1 MQSII
6 MVVVVALT
14 SVVSTSSLS
23 GGSENGQ
30 HCGMVVTQNHTW
42 ANYTG
47 TGMHCKHLDTIKNLN
62 LNKMVVQQ
70 SNASK
75 RCKLCVRNFKHC
87 RP

>member
-6 MVVVVALT
+6 TVVVVTLT

-23 GGSENGQ
+23 GDSENRQ

-47 TGMHCKHLDTIKNLN
+47 TGMHCKHLDTVNLN

-75 RCKLCVRNFKHC
+75 R
-87 RP
+87 